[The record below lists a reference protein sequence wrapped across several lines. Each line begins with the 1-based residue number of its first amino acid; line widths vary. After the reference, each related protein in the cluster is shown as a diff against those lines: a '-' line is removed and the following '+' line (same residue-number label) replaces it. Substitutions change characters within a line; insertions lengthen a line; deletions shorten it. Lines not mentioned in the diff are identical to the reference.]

1 MCQDPSRCSFLTG
14 VNIWTFRQVLTF
26 PWQLEGNLGNR
37 TFPIVRG
44 EQPFATSVPG
54 IDDEAA
60 DEPDDEVIPPPV
72 IEDLVPTPETS
83 RRNMPSPPSAVVS
96 APASVLP
103 AVPMDAQGGVAN
115 AGDAAMA
122 PAPTIEQAGPP
133 VPSLGVP
140 GPVTPGMELEITE
153 TTDAV
158 EALEPDAKRPRL
170 LAMRVGAET
179 LVHVDVDAD
188 EYFQQLEEL
197 TTEYPKELVDESFHT
212 DGDYDNSMR
221 EMSENDLWQPFSS
234 LEPML
239 DAATM
244 ERIDQYADQVEVDR
258 LLEMGVITT
267 HEKFSGELGTQLSA
281 KFVRSWRKKTR
292 KLTDTEGNVTSE
304 TPGWLR
310 RSRLVARE
318 YNWLDVRDDVYSP
331 SSNSAI
337 VKLLPALALTNGF
350 NNNCVL
356 GTLDIGDAFLQVSQP
371 MPRVVRLGKSDF
383 IILRCLPGQCDASKL
398 WYHHFGNAEDEV

>member
-1 MCQDPSRCSFLTG
+1 METEL
-14 VNIWTFRQVLTF
+14 
-26 PWQLEGNLGNR
+26 
-37 TFPIVRG
+37 FPIVRG
-44 EQPFATSVPG
+44 EQPFATSVAG

-60 DEPDDEVIPPPV
+60 DESDDMVIPPPV

-83 RRNMPSPPSAVVS
+83 RRNMPPPPSAVVS

-122 PAPTIEQAGPP
+122 PAPNIEQAGPP
-133 VPSLGVP
+133 VPSLDVP
-140 GPVTPGMELEITE
+140 GPVTSGMELEITE

-170 LAMRVGAET
+170 LAIRVGAET
-179 LVHVDVDAD
+179 VVHV
-188 EYFQQLEEL
+188 
-197 TTEYPKELVDESFHT
+197 
-212 DGDYDNSMR
+212 R

-239 DAATM
+239 DAGTM

-281 KFVRSWRKKTR
+281 KFVPSWRKKTR
-292 KLTDTEGNVTSE
+292 KLTDTEDNVTS
-304 TPGWLR
+304 WQL
-310 RSRLVARE
+310 
-318 YNWLDVRDDVYSP
+318 
-331 SSNSAI
+331 
-337 VKLLPALALTNGF
+337 
-350 NNNCVL
+350 
-356 GTLDIGDAFLQVSQP
+356 
-371 MPRVVRLGKSDF
+371 
-383 IILRCLPGQCDASKL
+383 
-398 WYHHFGNAEDEV
+398 